1 MLTESRE
8 LGDYFE
14 STVAA
19 LPTKS
24 PDRYKG
30 VSNVIMTEVL
40 RVVTEERVDVE
51 SFPIEPA
58 RLAGLVELF
67 ASDAISSKNV
77 KDIFAE
83 MLRSDRTAEEIS
95 REKGFV
101 QISDTSFLED
111 AITEVLDRS
120 AQQVAAYRAGKTN
133 LFGYFVGETMKLTRG
148 KANPKMVNEILR
160 QRLEE

>member
-1 MLTESRE
+1 
-8 LGDYFE
+8 
-14 STVAA
+14 
-19 LPTKS
+19 
-24 PDRYKG
+24 
-30 VSNVIMTEVL
+30 
-40 RVVTEERVDVE
+40 
-51 SFPIEPA
+51 
-58 RLAGLVELF
+58 VELF

-83 MLRSDRTAEEIS
+83 MLRSDRSAEEIS

-101 QISDTSFLED
+101 QISDTLFLEE
-111 AITEVLDRS
+111 AIAEVLGRS
-120 AQQVAAYRAGKTN
+120 AQQVEAYRAGKTS

>member
-14 STVAA
+14 ATAGA
-19 LPTKS
+19 LSRKDPE
-24 PDRYKG
+24 RYKV
-30 VSNVIMTEVL
+30 VSNIIMTDVMRVL
-40 RVVTEERVDVE
+40 TEERIEVE
-51 SFPIEPA
+51 HFPIEPA

-77 KDIFAE
+77 KDIFPE

-95 REKGFV
+95 HEKGFV
-101 QISDTSFLED
+101 QISDTSFLEE
-111 AITEVLDRS
+111 AIDQVIERS
-120 AQQVAAYRAGKTN
+120 AQQVAAYRAGKAN

-160 QRLEE
+160 GRLDG